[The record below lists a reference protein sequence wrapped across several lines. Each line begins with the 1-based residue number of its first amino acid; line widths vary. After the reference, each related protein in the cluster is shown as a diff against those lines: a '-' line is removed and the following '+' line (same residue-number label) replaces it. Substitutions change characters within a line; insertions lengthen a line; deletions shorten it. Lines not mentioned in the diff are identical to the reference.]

1 MNKLQISIAL
11 VIIALVFVGYGMF
24 SIGSIKVEDSFKVEL
39 DRLNNVNDSLTTKNE
54 EDSYKIA
61 ELQVQDSIFKYN
73 ISRKKTRTVV
83 IDRWVD
89 SSKERIDTYS
99 EHELVSSFNKRYPT
113 DTVTNTLP
121 VAQLVLASTA
131 KDLIE
136 LDGAKEELGIKDSV
150 IAIKE
155 SRITLKDST
164 IKLYI
169 NKEERYKATIGN
181 KEQAIAEWTKQYGI
195 LNLTYKK
202 AQVKS
207 KFQKIGSYI
216 IIGGLA
222 YALLAK

>member
-113 DTVTNTLP
+113 DTVTNPLP

-150 IAIKE
+150 IAIQE

>member
-61 ELQVQDSIFKYN
+61 ELQVQDSILKYN

-150 IAIKE
+150 IAIQE

-195 LNLTYKK
+195 LNLTYKQ

>member
-1 MNKLQISIAL
+1 MNKLQFSIAL

-150 IAIKE
+150 IAIQE

>member
-150 IAIKE
+150 IAIQE

-164 IKLYI
+164 IGLYI
-169 NKEERYKATIGN
+169 SKEGRYKSIIGN
-181 KEQAIAEWTKQYGI
+181 KDQAISEWSKQYDN
-195 LNLTYKK
+195 LNLNYKK
-202 AQVKS
+202 LQVKN

-222 YALLAK
+222 YTLLAK

>member
-61 ELQVQDSIFKYN
+61 ELQVKDSILKYN
-73 ISRKKTRTVV
+73 ISRKKARTVV

-150 IAIKE
+150 IAIQE

-195 LNLTYKK
+195 LNLT
-202 AQVKS
+202 
-207 KFQKIGSYI
+207 
-216 IIGGLA
+216 
-222 YALLAK
+222 

>member
-150 IAIKE
+150 IAIQE

>member
-150 IAIKE
+150 IAIQE

-181 KEQAIAEWTKQYGI
+181 KEQAIAEWTKQDGI

-216 IIGGLA
+216 IIGGLS
-222 YALLAK
+222 YTLLSK

>member
-150 IAIKE
+150 IAIQE
-155 SRITLKDST
+155 SRITLKDSN

-169 NKEERYKATIGN
+169 NKEEIYKATIGN

>member
-61 ELQVQDSIFKYN
+61 ELQVQDSILKYN

-150 IAIKE
+150 IAIQE

>member
-24 SIGSIKVEDSFKVEL
+24 SIGSIKVEL

-150 IAIKE
+150 IAIQE

>member
-39 DRLNNVNDSLTTKNE
+39 DRLNNVNDSLTTKNQ

-61 ELQVQDSIFKYN
+61 ELQVQDSILKYN

-99 EHELVSSFNKRYPT
+99 EYELVSSFNKRYPT

-150 IAIKE
+150 IAIQE

>member
-150 IAIKE
+150 IAIQE

-164 IKLYI
+164 IGLYI
-169 NKEERYKATIGN
+169 NKEGKYKAIISN
-181 KEQAIAEWTKQYGI
+181 KDQAIAEWTKQYGI

>member
-39 DRLNNVNDSLTTKNE
+39 DRLNNVNDSLTTKNQ

-61 ELQVQDSIFKYN
+61 ELQVQDSILKYN

-150 IAIKE
+150 IAIQE

>member
-1 MNKLQISIAL
+1 MNKLQISISL

-150 IAIKE
+150 IAIQE